1 MIIVMGTVR
10 VPVENIAA
18 IVPAM
23 ERVVQATRREDGCIA
38 YAYAQDMLEPGL
50 IHISEKWRDRAALA
64 AHFKAPHM
72 VAWVAERADLGLY
85 DRQIRC
91 FETDEGEVL

>member
-10 VPVENIAA
+10 VPVENIEA
-18 IVPAM
+18 IHPAM
-23 ERVVQATRREDGCIA
+23 ERVVSATREEDGCIA
-38 YAYAQDMLEPGL
+38 YAYAHDMLEPGL
-50 IHISEKWRDRAALA
+50 IHIAEKWRDREALA

-72 VAWVAERADLGLY
+72 AQWVAARADLGLH

>member
-10 VPVENIAA
+10 VPVENIGA
-18 IVPAM
+18 ILPAM
-23 ERVVQATRREDGCIA
+23 ERVVSATRQEPGCIS

-50 IHISEKWRDRAALA
+50 IHIAEKWRDRDALA

-72 VAWVAERADLGLY
+72 AAWVAERADLGLY

-91 FETDEGEVL
+91 FETDEGEAL

>member
-1 MIIVMGTVR
+1 MIIVLGTVR

-18 IVPAM
+18 ILPAM
-23 ERVVQATRREDGCIA
+23 ERVVEATRAEDGCIA

-50 IHISEKWRDRAALA
+50 IHIAEKWRDRAALS
-64 AHFKAPHM
+64 AHFATPHM
-72 VAWVAERADLGLY
+72 AAWAAERADLGLH